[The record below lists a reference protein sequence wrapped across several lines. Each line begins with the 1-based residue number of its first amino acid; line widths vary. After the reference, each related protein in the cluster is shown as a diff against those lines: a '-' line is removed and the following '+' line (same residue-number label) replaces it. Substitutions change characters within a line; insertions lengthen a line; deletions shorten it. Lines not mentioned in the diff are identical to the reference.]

1 MMKKRMLGVIVMML
15 VGIFALSGC
24 KKEAGKPVDNA
35 VSEDTT
41 DDSEDT
47 DQTEDVGKF
56 KFGFSVIDM
65 QNPYFIT
72 LEEAA
77 QQVVDKEECTMIVKD
92 PGSNADTQAEQI
104 QEMIDEGI
112 DAIFL
117 CPVDWEKITPSLQ
130 ALQEVGVKIINVDSE
145 VKDTDYI
152 DAYIGSNNAEAGKLC
167 GNDMIER
174 CPDGGNVAIL
184 EATAQNSI
192 NERITGFE
200 QAIAKAEKGFE
211 VIAREDTNGTFDS
224 ALEAAKKILNEQ
236 SDITAIMC
244 GNDQI
249 AVAAKTALNLVG
261 NDQTIVYS
269 VDGSPDIKKELKKAD
284 NQIAGT
290 VAQSPI
296 NMGKTA
302 VTTALAVLEDKEFE
316 KETYMDVFMIN
327 KENVEMY
334 GADGWQ

>member
-130 ALQEVGVKIINVDSE
+130 ALQEAGVKIINVDSE

-152 DAYIGSNNAEAGKLC
+152 DAYIGSNNAEAGKFC

>member
-1 MMKKRMLGVIVMML
+1 MLGVIAMML
-15 VGIFALSGC
+15 VCIFALSGC

-41 DDSEDT
+41 DDSDDT
-47 DQTEDVGKF
+47 DQTEDAGKF
-56 KFGFSVIDM
+56 KFGFSMIDM

-72 LEEAA
+72 LEEAT
-77 QQVVDKEECTMIVKD
+77 QEMIDKEECTMIVKD

-112 DAIFL
+112 NAIFL

-130 ALQEVGVKIINVDSE
+130 ALQDAGVKIINVDSE

-152 DAYIGSNNAEAGKLC
+152 DAYIGSNNTEAGKLC
-167 GNDMIER
+167 GNDLIEK

-184 EATAQNSI
+184 EATTQNSV
-192 NERITGFE
+192 NDRITGFE

-211 VIAREDTNGTFDS
+211 VVAREDTNGTFDS
-224 ALEAAKKILNEQ
+224 ALEAAKKILNENT
-236 SDITAIMC
+236 DITAIMC

-249 AVAAKTALNLVG
+249 AVAAKTALNLAG

-269 VDGSPDIKKELKKAD
+269 VDGSPDIKKELKKSD
-284 NQIAGT
+284 SQIAGT

-296 NMGKTA
+296 NIGKTA
-302 VTTALAVLEDKEFE
+302 VSTALAVLEDKEFE
-316 KETYMDVFMIN
+316 KETYTDVFMIN

>member
-47 DQTEDVGKF
+47 DQTEDAGKF
-56 KFGFSVIDM
+56 KFGFSMIDM

-72 LEEAA
+72 LEEAT
-77 QQVVDKEECTMIVKD
+77 QQMVEKEECTMIVKD

-130 ALQEVGVKIINVDSE
+130 ALQEAGVKIINVDSE

-152 DAYIGSNNAEAGKLC
+152 DAYVGSNNTEAGKLC
-167 GNDMIER
+167 GNDLIEK

-192 NERITGFE
+192 NDRITGFE

-211 VIAREDTNGTFDS
+211 VVAREDTNGTFDS
-224 ALEAAKKILNEQ
+224 ALEAAKKILSEQ

-249 AVAAKTALNLVG
+249 AVAAKTALNLAG

-284 NQIAGT
+284 NQLAGT

-296 NMGKTA
+296 NIGKTA
-302 VTTALAVLEDKEFE
+302 VSTALAVLEDKEFE
-316 KETYMDVFMIN
+316 KETYLDVFMIN